1 MNSEASIE
9 KSVSIRRH
17 FHFPAFLVALSSAF
31 FIFGTARLSAAFV
44 LLVQAVIFF
53 LVYVLICRN
62 GVFPKKKAS
71 VFEIFYLLLLTLTG
85 YSCQIVSLEELYP
98 SIVQKEAEILP
109 AFPFSVLGVILWLG
123 SMPFLFWGW
132 RWIFSWILPDLK
144 RFFTSFSRAETIFA
158 AVLFL
163 LMFGTVFWTST
174 QTSFLIA
181 PKTAGSFL
189 ENSELMQMRGDAAWN
204 PERILTDVFFGTDTR
219 TFYSFWNFTWL
230 NIFRHPFYGFA
241 WMPFI
246 PLFLLLTLIF
256 HFCGFG
262 VWFYSAGLASALLQ
276 IVWWTVTAV
285 MLRRLVKEITDR
297 SFSFAFMVLYALS
310 FPALFVFF
318 PERLILTTATLAA
331 FVYFRYSRQLE
342 PGSATPLATV
352 SATVSATDSATVSA
366 TDLTAD
372 SAAIS
377 TTVSAARLT
386 PADSVWA
393 FAAIG
398 TTLTSALIPVWAL
411 WQCRRSFRGF
421 LQEVSRFA
429 VLCTIVFVLLGS
441 CLLDLHYGITQCF
454 RWTPHTSEV
463 QTQPDVQT
471 QTADY
476 AQGSQYLHFLHANI
490 FTPNAEI
497 TQDRCDSVSPKEIS
511 SRVLYTGGAI
521 GILGLLSG
529 IMYRKSQFV
538 QTAFLWSLTAFIL
551 LCVLGFGARFN
562 EMVLYVSYF
571 SWAILP
577 LAVLPFYRLL
587 GNRWNQAALLLFG
600 MAALTFGM
608 NAALFCEILQQMTDT
623 YIIP

>member
-174 QTSFLIA
+174 QTSFFIA
-181 PKTAGSFL
+181 PKTAESFL

-204 PERILTDVFFGTDTR
+204 PERILTDVFFGMDTR
-219 TFYSFWNFTWL
+219 SFYSFWNFTWL

-246 PLFLLLTLIF
+246 PLFLLLSLIF

-262 VWFYSAGLASALLQ
+262 VWFYSAGLAAVFLQ
-276 IVWWTVTAV
+276 IVWWTITAV

-297 SFSFAFMVLYALS
+297 SFSFALMVLYALS
-310 FPALFVFF
+310 FPALFVFI
-318 PERLILTTATLAA
+318 PERLILTTATLVA
-331 FVYFRYSRQLE
+331 FVYFWYTRKPAQE
-342 PGSATPLATV
+342 PAEAS
-352 SATVSATDSATVSA
+352 
-366 TDLTAD
+366 
-372 SAAIS
+372 
-377 TTVSAARLT
+377 RLT

-398 TTLTSALIPVWAL
+398 TTLTSVLIPVWVL
-411 WQCRRSFRGF
+411 WQYRTSIRGF
-421 LQEVSRFA
+421 FKEIFRFA
-429 VLCTIVFVLLGS
+429 VLSSVVFVLLGS
-441 CLLDLHYGITQCF
+441 CLLDLHDGIYQCF

-463 QTQPDVQT
+463 EV
-471 QTADY
+471 ADS
-476 AQGSQYLHFLHANI
+476 AQECQYLHFLEANI
-490 FTPNAEI
+490 FTPDAAVTSVGCN
-497 TQDRCDSVSPKEIS
+497 SVSFSEIS
-511 SRVLYTGGAI
+511 SGCLYIGAVI
-521 GILGLLSG
+521 GLLGLLAG
-529 IMYRKSQFV
+529 MMYRRSFFV
-538 QTAFLWSLTAFIL
+538 QTALLWSLTAFLL

-577 LAVLPFYRLL
+577 LAALPFYRLL
-587 GNRWNQAALLLFG
+587 GNRRHQAALFLF
-600 MAALTFGM
+600 AAAAVTFGM
-608 NAALFCEILQQMTDT
+608 NAGLFCEIVQKVSET
-623 YIIP
+623 YLIP

>member
-144 RFFTSFSRAETIFA
+144 RFFTSFTRAETIFA

-276 IVWWTVTAV
+276 IVWWTITAV

-297 SFSFAFMVLYALS
+297 SFSFALMVLYALS
-310 FPALFVFF
+310 FPALFVFI
-318 PERLILTTATLAA
+318 PERLILTTATLVA
-331 FVYFRYSRQLE
+331 FVYFWYTRKPAQE
-342 PGSATPLATV
+342 PAEAS
-352 SATVSATDSATVSA
+352 
-366 TDLTAD
+366 
-372 SAAIS
+372 
-377 TTVSAARLT
+377 RLT

-398 TTLTSALIPVWAL
+398 TTLTSALIPVWVL
-411 WQCRRSFRGF
+411 WQYRSSFRGF
-421 LQEVSRFA
+421 FKEISRFT
-429 VLCTIVFVLLGS
+429 VLSTVVFVLLGS
-441 CLLDLHYGITQCF
+441 CLLDLHDGIYQCF

-463 QTQPDVQT
+463 EV
-471 QTADY
+471 ADC
-476 AQGSQYLHFLHANI
+476 AQECQYLHFLEANI
-490 FTPNAEI
+490 FTPDAAVISGGCN
-497 TQDRCDSVSPKEIS
+497 SVSFNEIS
-511 SRVLYTGGAI
+511 SGCLYIGAAI
-521 GILGLLSG
+521 GLLGLLAG
-529 IMYRKSQFV
+529 MMYRRSFFV
-538 QTAFLWSLTAFIL
+538 QTALLWSLTAFLL

-562 EMVLYVSYF
+562 EMTLYVSYF

-577 LAVLPFYRLL
+577 LAALPFYRLL
-587 GNRWNQAALLLFG
+587 GNRRHQAALFLF
-600 MAALTFGM
+600 AAAAVTFGM
-608 NAALFCEILQQMTDT
+608 NAGLFCEIVQKVSET
-623 YIIP
+623 YLIP